1 MNIHAEGVIEKAMD
15 MLKHEYIYSGKLSFT
30 VGLIF
35 WFWLHL
41 FAGREDLFSIKLD
54 VVLQYEG
61 IQYPFIL
68 LSSCVEHFVG
78 QGIYQLDVEFFAR
91 GFHHY
96 TAFDR
101 FEQVQVEIHLERSA
115 VLSLK
120 ALQIVV
126 YRNNFHQVPYFLVY
140 AEIVQKLEEMA
151 RHS

>member
-1 MNIHAEGVIEKAMD
+1 MD
-15 MLKHEYIYSGKLSFT
+15 MLKHEYIYSGKLSFRG
-30 VGLIF
+30 GLIF

-41 FAGREDLFSIKLD
+41 FAGEEDLFSIKLD

-68 LSSCVEHFVG
+68 LSSSVEHFVG

-91 GFHHY
+91 GFHYY

-101 FEQVQVEIHLERSA
+101 LEQVQVEIHLERSA
-115 VLSLK
+115 VFSLK

-126 YRNNFHQVPYFLVY
+126 YRNNFHKVPYFLVY

-151 RHS
+151 HHS